1 MILFNVVAS
10 FPPFISVS
18 GSWHETPWSRQLQCL
33 NINTDAL
40 QFMTHEQNHDSSRRF
55 YDVLPIKHCLFLR
68 SFPIKKK
75 KKERKYYT
83 NDYSFAIISRFSRS
97 FKKIFLGKNLFFAW
111 CTYNNRITFFI
122 TYNMIIHNYL

>member
-68 SFPIKKK
+68 FFPIKKIKEK
-75 KKERKYYT
+75 KEERKYYT
-83 NDYSFAIISRFSRS
+83 NDYSFAIISRS
-97 FKKIFLGKNLFFAW
+97 FKKIFRRKNLSFARVIW
-111 CTYNNRITFFI
+111 
-122 TYNMIIHNYL
+122 NYIFYYL